1 MDTYLILQYDN
12 RPVSKYKELIKLN
25 KQYCKRH
32 NYEYKFI
39 YKTYNLPPY
48 WIKVYL
54 LDKLLPNYKGI
65 LWLDTDAC
73 IYNIDIQLEDIIIK
87 DKHFYGSPD
96 NKVWNSPFNAGIFFV
111 LNTKI
116 GLEIIN
122 NWLNTYDKKMWEKQD
137 KKWISSCKWA
147 SECYEQGSFIK
158 NILPNYTKYIH
169 FFHWRFFNSFYSNL
183 EENNN
188 VFILHFAGDFKKEIP
203 LFLKNKSKRNKS
215 IFLKTRKIKS

>member
-65 LWLDTDAC
+65 LWLDTD
-73 IYNIDIQLEDIIIK
+73 
-87 DKHFYGSPD
+87 D
-96 NKVWNSPFNAGIFFV
+96 NK
-111 LNTKI
+111 
-116 GLEIIN
+116 
-122 NWLNTYDKKMWEKQD
+122 
-137 KKWISSCKWA
+137 
-147 SECYEQGSFIK
+147 
-158 NILPNYTKYIH
+158 
-169 FFHWRFFNSFYSNL
+169 R
-183 EENNN
+183 
-188 VFILHFAGDFKKEIP
+188 
-203 LFLKNKSKRNKS
+203 
-215 IFLKTRKIKS
+215 